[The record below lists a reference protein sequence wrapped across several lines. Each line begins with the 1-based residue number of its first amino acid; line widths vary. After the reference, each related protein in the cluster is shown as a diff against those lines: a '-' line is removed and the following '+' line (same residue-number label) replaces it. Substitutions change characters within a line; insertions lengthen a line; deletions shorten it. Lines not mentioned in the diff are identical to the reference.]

1 MDIIEEC
8 GRNAI
13 SIQLIGTQVRV
24 KNNLDDLTRF
34 CHRGFFTRRGLGHRG
49 LGWLGAGCKNQA
61 YDHQQSKQYI

>member
-24 KNNLDDLTRF
+24 KNNLDDDLTRF
-34 CHRGFFTRRGLGHRG
+34 CHRGFFTRRG